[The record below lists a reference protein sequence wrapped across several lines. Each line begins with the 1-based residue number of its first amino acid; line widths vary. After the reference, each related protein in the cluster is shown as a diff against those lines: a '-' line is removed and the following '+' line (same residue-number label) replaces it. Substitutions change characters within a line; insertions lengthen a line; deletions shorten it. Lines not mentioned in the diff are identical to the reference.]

1 MWLRGPHNFRSLRLL
16 LLATAAEEED
26 EELLTV
32 ADGSF
37 FFPLFF
43 GGWVLGFL
51 FDNLGFGERW

>member
-26 EELLTV
+26 EEDEELLAV

-37 FFPLFF
+37 LFSLLF
-43 GGWVLGFL
+43 LGV
-51 FDNLGFGERW
+51 GF